1 MFLGSEPPL
10 RPHLDQLPENEGEID
25 TGIVFTAHRPNKRDN
40 GTDRQFPILDINS
53 SETTREERS
62 VSDVH
67 KRMALENAGHD
78 NDAYVDERESG
89 HVRLV
94 SSDRKSPVVRRTSYV
109 GETDDAPK
117 TSAESTLPW
126 RRDSVTNQPD
136 ADMSRG
142 QEVSEYDRSSMALKQ
157 EEFPPWIS
165 NKEYIP
171 NYASP
176 TNTLLAEIDRKN
188 SMQKTPSV
196 YEIFTIADGPAG
208 TSDKKLSRS
217 LHVDDVQDGDAN
229 VQRSSNESGQA
240 SHRVHKINPDLST
253 GSKNKIKPK
262 GDREQLETSTVT
274 ISMGGLDPS
283 SSQST
288 TINLDP
294 MDTSR
299 L

>member
-1 MFLGSEPPL
+1 MG
-10 RPHLDQLPENEGEID
+10 QLTENEGEAD
-25 TGIVFTAHRPNKRDN
+25 TGIVFTAHRTNERN
-40 GTDRQFPILDINS
+40 SGTDRQFPILDINS
-53 SETTREERS
+53 SGATREERS

-67 KRMALENAGHD
+67 KRMALEDTGHD
-78 NDAYVDERESG
+78 NDGYIIDERESG
-89 HVRLV
+89 HDRLV
-94 SSDRKSPVVRRTSYV
+94 PNGRKSPGVRRTSYV
-109 GETDDAPK
+109 GETDEDAPK

-126 RRDSVTNQPD
+126 RRDSVTNNQPET
-136 ADMSRG
+136 DMSRG
-142 QEVSEYDRSSMALKQ
+142 QELAEYDRSSMALRQ

-196 YEIFTIADGPAG
+196 YEIFTIADSPANASG
-208 TSDKKLSRS
+208 NNQDDHDTNVASSGKSSEAAGDGAHS
-217 LHVDDVQDGDAN
+217 L
-229 VQRSSNESGQA
+229 
-240 SHRVHKINPDLST
+240 NPTL
-253 GSKNKIKPK
+253 GIGRKNKTRTK
-262 GDREQLETSTVT
+262 GDREQPLESTSVT

-283 SSQST
+283 SHSSEV
-288 TINLDP
+288 NLDP